1 MVMPIFL
8 TSIIRY
14 RYVPKIYSLYSY
26 YIS

>member
-8 TSIIRY
+8 TSIIHY
-14 RYVPKIYSLYSY
+14 RYMSKIYSLYSY